1 LRPLR
6 RCSILPAMTHW
17 MRFEYNGRSGF
28 GALEGEQVHVHRG
41 DLFANPEATG
51 ELLPLADV
59 RWLPPCLPSKF
70 LGIAYNSRAVLAKQG
85 TTAPASPFYFIKAAS
100 SVLAPGAEFRA
111 PRSYTGRIVFEGE
124 LGVVIGRRARDLAP
138 EQAASV
144 IFGYT
149 CVNDVTALD
158 LITQEPAQW
167 TRAKSFDGF
176 GPFGPVI
183 ATGIDPAAL
192 SVRALVNGRE
202 RQNYPVSDLVF
213 SPFELVSQLS
223 RDLTLE
229 PGDVIACGTSL
240 GVGALKPGTT
250 VEIEIAGIGV
260 LRNSLAGEAAASP

>member
-1 LRPLR
+1 
-6 RCSILPAMTHW
+6 MTHW
-17 MRFEYNGRSGF
+17 MRFEYKGRPGF
-28 GALEGEQVHVHRG
+28 GTLEGESVHVHRG
-41 DLFANPEATG
+41 DLFAHPEPTG
-51 ELLPLADV
+51 ESLPLSEV
-59 RWLPPCLPSKF
+59 QWLPPCLPSKF

-85 TTAPASPFYFIKAAS
+85 TEPPASPFYFIKAAS
-100 SVLAPGAEFRA
+100 CVIAPGAAFHA
-111 PRSYTGRIVFEGE
+111 PRSYTGRIVFEAE
-124 LGVVIGRRARDLAP
+124 LGIVIGRRARDLAP
-138 EQAASV
+138 EQAPQA

-149 CVNDVTALD
+149 CVNDITALD

-183 ATGIDPAAL
+183 ATGLDPAGL

-213 SPFELVSQLS
+213 SALELVSLLS

-260 LRNSLAGEAAASP
+260 LRNSFAAELPA

>member
-1 LRPLR
+1 MLR
-6 RCSILPAMTHW
+6 RMTHW
-17 MRFEYNGRSGF
+17 MRFEYKGRPGF

-41 DLFANPEATG
+41 DLFNNPAPTG
-51 ELLPLADV
+51 ESLPLSEVQWA
-59 RWLPPCLPSKF
+59 PPCSPSKF

-85 TTAPASPFYFIKAAS
+85 TPPPASPFYFIKAAS
-100 SVLAPGAEFRA
+100 CVLAPGAEFHA

-124 LGVVIGRRARDLAP
+124 LGIVIGRRARDLAP
-138 EQAASV
+138 EQAAQA

-149 CVNDVTALD
+149 CVNDITALD

-183 ATGIDPAAL
+183 ATGLDPAGL

-213 SPFELVSQLS
+213 SPLALVSQLS

-240 GVGALKPGTT
+240 GVGALKPGMT

-260 LRNSLAGEAAASP
+260 LRNSFAADLPA

>member
-1 LRPLR
+1 
-6 RCSILPAMTHW
+6 MTHW
-17 MRFEYNGRSGF
+17 LRFEYMGRPGF
-28 GALEGEQVHVHRG
+28 GTLEGESVQLHRG
-41 DLFANPEATG
+41 DLFANPEPTG
-51 ELLPLADV
+51 ETLPLSEVQWA
-59 RWLPPCLPSKF
+59 PPCQPSKF

-85 TTAPASPFYFIKAAS
+85 AEPPSSPFYFIKAAS
-100 SVLAPGAEFRA
+100 SVLAPGGEFRA
-111 PRSYTGRIVFEGE
+111 PRSYAGRIVFEGE
-124 LGVVIGRRARDLAP
+124 LGVVIGRRARDVAP

-149 CVNDVTALD
+149 CVNDITALD

-183 ATGIDPAAL
+183 ATGLDPAAL

-213 SPFELVSQLS
+213 SPLELVSLLS

-260 LRNSLAGEAAASP
+260 LRTSFAAEVAPQ